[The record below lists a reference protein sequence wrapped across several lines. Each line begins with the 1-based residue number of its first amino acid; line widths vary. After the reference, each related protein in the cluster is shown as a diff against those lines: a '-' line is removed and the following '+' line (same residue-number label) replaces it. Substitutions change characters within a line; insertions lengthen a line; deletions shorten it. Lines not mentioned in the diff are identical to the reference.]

1 MIILA
6 LSSVDDSL
14 MNRSM
19 CNFMIEKRELEVI
32 KLLSGFV
39 LFFCCSYIWEVSNH
53 ILGPTKKKQAVD
65 QAKLN
70 ALNSL
75 QQERT
80 SS

>member
-1 MIILA
+1 
-6 LSSVDDSL
+6 VQFHD
-14 MNRSM
+14 R
-19 CNFMIEKRELEVI
+19 EKRTGSHQTPIWFCFVF
-32 KLLSGFV
+32 LLFLYMGGVKSYSGT
-39 LFFCCSYIWEVSNH
+39 N
-53 ILGPTKKKQAVD
+53 KKKQAVD